1 MSQQSNKLSNAVAPA
16 FFLIMSI
23 LLPILAGKESWQ
35 VVVPMHIGECSVSGS
50 VCCSARAVYSACCS
64 VLQCVA
70 VLMPILAGED
80 SWQAV
85 VPMNISACMI
95 CSVLQCVVV

>member
-50 VCCSARAVYSACCS
+50 VCCSAMAVYSACCS

-70 VLMPILAGED
+70 VLMPILAGKA

-85 VPMNISACMI
+85 VPLHIRAFTI
-95 CSVLQCVVV
+95 CSVSQRGVV